1 MVECWLN
8 SVAALLSLIP
18 LLAVSS
24 DQPHKITGTGIVVR
38 GGVECPHVALEDGK
52 VYALDGRLPTSGV
65 LQLGTRVRIT
75 GVIAQNSKCSV
86 LPPITIEILQ
96 ILIDGPPDVSGQGN

>member
-8 SVAALLSLIP
+8 SVAASFSLIP
-18 LLAVSS
+18 LLAVAS
-24 DQPHKITGTGIVVR
+24 DQPHKITGIGIVVR

-52 VYALDGRLPTSGV
+52 VYALDGRLPASEV

-75 GVIAQNSKCSV
+75 GVIAPNSKCGV
-86 LPPITIEILQ
+86 LPPIAVDTMQ
-96 ILIDGPPDVSGQGN
+96 ILIDGSPDLLRQGK